1 MLFQSKYR
9 GDALVR
15 IFNDSLLFA
24 EFSAK
29 IITDLDIMHKNITY
43 IKEEKIM
50 KKLYKTTKPNTFI
63 SVELLYNK
71 GGDNT
76 YSRDKN
82 PRCYMLYINAVERV
96 DKNGYTVETFEPY
109 TAMRVVVSRVS
120 RASKKAAAEAEKYA
134 ENFGSAWAAN
144 YAGKYG
150 YTLTE

>member
-1 MLFQSKYR
+1 MLSRQKCR

-24 EFSAK
+24 DFSAK
-29 IITDLDIMHKNITY
+29 IITDFRYNAQKYY
-43 IKEEKIM
+43 ICKEEKNM

-71 GGDNT
+71 GGENT
-76 YSRDKN
+76 YSRAKN

-96 DKNGYTVETFEPY
+96 DKNGCMMETYEPY
-109 TAMRVVVSRVS
+109 TAMRVNVLEVA

-134 ENFGSAWAAN
+134 ENFSSAWAMN
-144 YAGKYG
+144 YASKYG
-150 YTLTE
+150 YTLVD